1 MTHAHEPKPTQAQ
14 RAGFGYMVG
23 HVRLQTVETTSPV
36 PKTQPFCPWGGYT
49 SGPEHHIHTIQPISI
64 TRALH
69 AFKWNRHD
77 RQICVITV
85 TRSKLHMHAPSA
97 TIKRVSSI
105 QLTHWSGLSFT
116 SRSTLIWR
124 KQRQQ
129 NASIVH
135 AKAQICGTSPSILN
149 QFLPFCLGVHG
160 TREPRADETAR

>member
-1 MTHAHEPKPTQAQ
+1 MTHAHEHKPTQAQ

-23 HVRLQTVETTSPV
+23 HVRLETVEITSPV

-49 SGPEHHIHTIQPISI
+49 SGPEHHIQTISI

-85 TRSKLHMHAPSA
+85 TRSKLHMHRVRPSKGYQVFNSHIGRA
-97 TIKRVSSI
+97 CPS
-105 QLTHWSGLSFT
+105 HCDPPESGGNNDNRMCQSCMQKH
-116 SRSTLIWR
+116 RS
-124 KQRQQ
+124 
-129 NASIVH
+129 VEPV
-135 AKAQICGTSPSILN
+135 PSILN

-160 TREPRADETAR
+160 TQEPRADETAR

>member
-1 MTHAHEPKPTQAQ
+1 MTHAHEHKPTQAQ
-14 RAGFGYMVG
+14 RAGFWYMVG
-23 HVRLQTVETTSPV
+23 HVRRKTVEITSPV

-85 TRSKLHMHAPSA
+85 TRSKLHMH
-97 TIKRVSSI
+97 RVRDHQKGI

-129 NASIVH
+129 NASTHTEVH
-135 AKAQICGTSPSILN
+135 AKAQICAISPFPSVLV
-149 QFLPFCLGVHG
+149 C
-160 TREPRADETAR
+160 TRT